1 MGGKKNDSR
10 MILIPIAAAM
20 VCIAIGLLAY
30 LKLKDTGNS
39 GAGIPKEQAASSSE
53 VNVEEENYKGGKR

>member
-20 VCIAIGLLAY
+20 VCIAIGLLAF
-30 LKLKDTGNS
+30 LKNKLRRP
-39 GAGIPKEQAASSSE
+39 PK
-53 VNVEEENYKGGKR
+53 

>member
-1 MGGKKNDSR
+1 MDGKKKDNR

-30 LKLKDTGNS
+30 LKLRDTNNG

-53 VNVEEENYKGGKR
+53 TLAA